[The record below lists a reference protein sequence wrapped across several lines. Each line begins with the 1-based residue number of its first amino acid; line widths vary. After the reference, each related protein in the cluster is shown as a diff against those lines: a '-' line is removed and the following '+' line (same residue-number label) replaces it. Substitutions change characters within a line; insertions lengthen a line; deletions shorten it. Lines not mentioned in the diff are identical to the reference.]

1 MHRKISLCVA
11 TSLAPVMESSTEQ
24 ANSGI
29 ELRLLPIA
37 ARALY
42 GEVPHERAAVRC
54 LLHNANRSIGV
65 RRGPQGVNCDLLP
78 LIWF

>member
-1 MHRKISLCVA
+1 MLHRKISLCVA
-11 TSLAPVMESSTEQ
+11 TSRSPGIESRSEQ

-29 ELRLLPIA
+29 GLRLLPIA

-42 GEVPHERAAVRC
+42 GEVPHERTAVRC

-65 RRGPQGVNCDLLP
+65 GTAGEPRPCA
-78 LIWF
+78 